1 MPTLMQCVSFV
12 VRPSWLDKMGAGPI
26 SGDVIMTPSNIVPY
40 RSINKTICFYAVYLQ
55 FQYCCN
61 VMPCVNVAYGNHM
74 ACKNHCAIYQDLVDD
89 VMQTYLEAPL
99 WLGDNIG
106 LLWWLDCNWVCTNT
120 ADGTSDLIVLLCAD
134 HDAQFLCC

>member
-1 MPTLMQCVSFV
+1 MQSICSF
-12 VRPSWLDKMGAGPI
+12 
-26 SGDVIMTPSNIVPY
+26 NIAAM
-40 RSINKTICFYAVYLQ
+40 S
-55 FQYCCN
+55 CCN

-106 LLWWLDCNWVCTNT
+106 ILWWLDCNWVCTNT
-120 ADGTSDLIVLLCAD
+120 ADGTSDLIDLLYAD